1 MPDAR
6 TPPVLVVEDEP
17 LVRAVAV
24 MYLQECGFSII
35 EARDADE
42 AMLILRRDRS
52 IAAVFSDVQM
62 PGSMDGLAL
71 AQWLANTCP
80 TVKVLLTSGRM
91 VLDKTTEWRFL
102 ASPTSLR
109 IWSRNCAVS
118 SSLVRK
124 AKICTLGGTHRTGKR
139 RFAFSLKSFLQ

>member
-24 MYLQECGFSII
+24 MHLQERGFSVM
-35 EARDADE
+35 EAQDADE
-42 AMLILRRDRS
+42 AMLILGQDPS

-62 PGSMDGLAL
+62 PGSMDGIAL

-80 TVKVLLTSGRM
+80 TVKVLLTSGQT
-91 VLDKTTEWRFL
+91 VPDKPMEWRFL
-102 ASPTSLR
+102 AKPYKLEELERELR
-109 IWSRNCAVS
+109 NL
-118 SSLVRK
+118 LVARPE
-124 AKICTLGGTHRTGKR
+124 
-139 RFAFSLKSFLQ
+139 S